1 MLRERP
7 ITALLMVGAIDVVI
21 LEVALKQHV
30 VNQGLVFVMVEVKE
44 VRWKDALEVLKAVLV
59 FASLMEVVGVAN
71 F

>member
-30 VNQGLVFVMVEVKE
+30 VNQGFVFVMVEVKD